1 MSNESESKT
10 KVSRRTLLRGAALSA
25 GAAGAAAAGV
35 ISAGHD
41 AKAAADGREGA
52 GYRETDH
59 VRRAYEAAG
68 F

>member
-1 MSNESESKT
+1 MTERSDAPALN
-10 KVSRRTLLRGAALSA
+10 RRGFLRGLGLTAGV
-25 GAAGAAAAGV
+25 GAASAAGLGAATP
-35 ISAGHD
+35 D
-41 AKAAADGREGA
+41 AKAAADTPQGA